1 MTSFLNFL
9 NMRLLTS
16 VKQNN
21 KLKTVE
27 DTVNKAQET
36 EHDLK
41 AQLEKR
47 MQELE
52 KLQQKLVKATEEL
65 TSTQKDMAEQKK
77 AIDMKWAQKLED
89 ERANWRDQV
98 QVNSSPQTRG
108 MSPIASP
115 RRSSTLEALTP
126 GLSDFRP
133 SSRRSS
139 GVPFASPEISTPPRQ
154 NSYPASITQA
164 TLSPSLLNTNPPI
177 MEAPSI
183 NFEPDEYF
191 GDSGTPATP
200 SAYEGTQAPP
210 RGINDIISE
219 TTVGAGP
226 SVQLV
231 ERLSASIRRLESE
244 RAGIKDELARVTT
257 QRDET
262 RQQVVE
268 LMRELDEG
276 QHSASRVN
284 DLENELAD
292 LDKRHQTTLEM
303 LGEESEQVNELKAD
317 IADLK
322 NIYRELVDS
331 TMK

>member
-1 MTSFLNFL
+1 M
-9 NMRLLTS
+9 
-16 VKQNN
+16 
-21 KLKTVE
+21 
-27 DTVNKAQET
+27 NKAQET
-36 EHDLK
+36 ENDLK
-41 AQLEKR
+41 TQLEKR

-77 AIDMKWAQKLED
+77 TIDMKWAQKLED
-89 ERANWRDQV
+89 ERAKWRDQM
-98 QVNSSPQTRG
+98 QVNSPQTRG

-164 TLSPSLLNTNPPI
+164 TLSPPLLNTNPPI

-183 NFEPDEYF
+183 SFEPDEYF

-200 SAYEGTQAPP
+200 SAYGGTQAPP

-244 RAGIKDELARVTT
+244 RTGIKDELARVTT

-276 QHSASRVN
+276 QSSASRVK

-292 LDKRHQTTLEM
+292 LDKRHRTTLEM

-322 NIYRELVDS
+322 HIYRELVDS